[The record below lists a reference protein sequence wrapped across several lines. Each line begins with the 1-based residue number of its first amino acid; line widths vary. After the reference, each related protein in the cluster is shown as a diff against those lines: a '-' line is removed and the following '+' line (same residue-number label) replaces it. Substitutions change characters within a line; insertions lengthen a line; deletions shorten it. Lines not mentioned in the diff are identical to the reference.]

1 MPVDPGL
8 AGRVFDTTA
17 PRDISRSQISAFAD
31 AVGDSDPVYHD
42 VAAARAAGHP
52 DVIAPPTYPI
62 VAAFDATKAMLRD
75 PDVAIDLRNVI
86 HAEQRFE
93 YVRPVHAGDVLTATL
108 TVGCR
113 TQHGGVR
120 HPQYPHGTAHAR
132 GRARV
137 HRVTRSSPTASP
149 AAS

>member
-75 PDVAIDLRNVI
+75 PEVAIDLRNVI

-93 YVRPVHAGDVLTATL
+93 YIRPVHAGDVLTATL
-108 TVGCR
+108 TVDAVRSMAGSDILTIR
-113 TQHGGVR
+113 TELHTPAGEHVC
-120 HPQYPHGTAHAR
+120 TAYAKLAHS
-132 GRARV
+132 G
-137 HRVTRSSPTASP
+137 P